1 MTKAYAFV
9 LDCDNKKLSP
19 TPEPK
24 AWYLIRKNKA
34 TLVSLMPLTI
44 KLTKSIP
51 DNEMDSSNIILGV
64 DDGSKFTG
72 LALVQECKI
81 KTKPVFKG
89 TVELRQDVKHLMD
102 VRRGYRRYRRY
113 HKRYRKKRWGNRASA
128 KREGRIAPSIKQK
141 KDSTLRVVKS
151 LNKVCRID
159 KIILEDVLIDVR
171 ALTEGKK
178 LYKWQYQKSNRLDE
192 NLRKAT
198 ILRDNNTCVMCG
210 KSDCDIEVH
219 HVNPRRLKGADS
231 IHNLCS
237 LCVKC
242 HKKVTGK
249 EEQYMDMLY
258 DLIKGRNIKTLY
270 AQHVMQGKTYFRE
283 ELSKIAPVTLTTGC
297 DTANKRIDYNIEKS
311 HSNDAIV
318 IANLPLKSE
327 SVDILDWTIK
337 PMRRKNKAQTE
348 SVLGFKH
355 RDLIKYTK
363 RDETQYIG
371 YITAL
376 YPKKNQVNITT
387 VDGKILKRYG
397 LKSCELIWRFNKI
410 YYLKK

>member
-1 MTKAYAFV
+1 MTKSYAFV
-9 LDCDNKKLSP
+9 LDSDNKKLSP
-19 TPEPK
+19 TTEPK
-24 AWYLIRKNKA
+24 AWYLIRKKRA
-34 TLVSLMPLTI
+34 ELVSLMPLTI
-44 KLTKSIP
+44 KLTKSVPKEEI
-51 DNEMDSSNIILGV
+51 DSSNIVLGI

-72 LALVQECKI
+72 IALVQECKT

-89 TVELRQDVKHLMD
+89 TIELRQDVKHLMD
-102 VRRGYRRYRRY
+102 VRRGHRRYRRY
-113 HKRYRKKRWGNRASA
+113 HKRYRKRRWGNRASA
-128 KREGRIAPSIKQK
+128 KREGRIVPSIKQK
-141 KDSTLRVVKS
+141 KDSALRVIKS
-151 LNKVCRID
+151 LNKLCRID
-159 KIILEDVLIDVR
+159 RIVLEDVLIDIR

-210 KSDCDIEVH
+210 KTDCDIEVH
-219 HVNPRRLKGADS
+219 HVNPRKLQGADS
-231 IHNLCS
+231 IYNLCS
-237 LCVKC
+237 LCIKC

-249 EEQYMDMLY
+249 EEKYMQMLY
-258 DLIKGRNIKTLY
+258 DLIKGRNVKTFY
-270 AQHVMQGKTYFRE
+270 AQHVMQGKTYFRQ

-297 DTANKRIDYNIEKS
+297 DTANRRIDYSIDKT
-311 HSNDAIV
+311 HSNDAIL
-318 IANLPLKSE
+318 IAGLSLE
-327 SVDILDWTIK
+327 SIKVDILDWTIK
-337 PMRRKNKAQTE
+337 PMRRKNKAQVE

-363 RDETQYIG
+363 KDGEHYIG

-397 LKSCELIWRFNKI
+397 LKSCKLIWRFNKI

>member
-1 MTKAYAFV
+1 MTKSYAFV

-19 TPEPK
+19 TSEPK
-24 AWYLIRKNKA
+24 AWYLIRKKKA
-34 TLVSLMPLTI
+34 ELISLMPLTI
-44 KLTKSIP
+44 KLTKSIL
-51 DNEMDSSNIILGV
+51 NEEIDSSNIVLGI

-72 LALVQECKI
+72 IALVQECKT

-89 TVELRQDVKHLMD
+89 TIELRQDVKHLMD

-113 HKRYRKKRWGNRASA
+113 HKRYRKKRWGNRTST
-128 KREGRIAPSIKQK
+128 KSEGRIAPSIKQK
-141 KDSTLRVVKS
+141 KDSILRVIKS
-151 LNKVCRID
+151 LNKLCRID
-159 KIILEDVLIDVR
+159 RIVLEDVIVDIRV
-171 ALTEGKK
+171 LTEGKK
-178 LYKWQYQKSNRLDE
+178 LYKWQYLKSNRLDE

-210 KSDCDIEVH
+210 KTDCDIEVH
-219 HVNPRRLKGADS
+219 HINPKRLKGADS
-231 IHNLCS
+231 IYNLCS

-242 HKKVTGK
+242 HKKVTG
-249 EEQYMDMLY
+249 EEEKYMHMLY
-258 DLIKGRNIKTLY
+258 DLIKGRNVKTIY

-283 ELSKIAPVTLTTGC
+283 ELSKIAPVTLTTGG
-297 DTANKRIDYNIEKS
+297 DTANRRVDYNIEKT
-311 HSNDAIV
+311 HANDAIV
-318 IANLPLKSE
+318 ITGLPLE
-327 SVDILDWTIK
+327 SSKVDILDWTIK
-337 PMRRKNKAQTE
+337 PMRRKNKAQVE

-363 RDETQYIG
+363 KDGGQYIG

-397 LKSCELIWRFNKI
+397 LKSCKLIWRFNKI

>member
-1 MTKAYAFV
+1 MTKSYAFV

-24 AWYLIRKNKA
+24 AWYLIRKKKA
-34 TLVSLMPLTI
+34 ELVSLMPLTI

-51 DNEMDSSNIILGV
+51 SKEIDSSNIVLGI

-72 LALVQECKI
+72 IALVQECKT

-89 TVELRQDVKHLMD
+89 TIELRQDVEHLMD
-102 VRRGYRRYRRY
+102 VRRGHRRYRRY
-113 HKRYRKKRWGNRASA
+113 HKRYRKRRWGNRASA

-141 KDSTLRVVKS
+141 KDSVLRVIKS
-151 LNKVCRID
+151 LNKLCRID
-159 KIILEDVLIDVR
+159 RIVLEDVLIDIR
-171 ALTEGKK
+171 TLTEGKK

-210 KSDCDIEVH
+210 KTDCDIEVH
-219 HVNPRRLKGADS
+219 HVNPRRLQGADS
-231 IHNLCS
+231 IYNLCS

-249 EEQYMDMLY
+249 EEKYMQMLY
-258 DLIKGRNIKTLY
+258 DLIKGRSVKTLY

-297 DTANKRIDYNIEKS
+297 DTANRRIDYSIEKS
-311 HSNDAIV
+311 HTNDAIV
-318 IANLPLKSE
+318 IAGLSLE
-327 SVDILDWTIK
+327 STKVDILDWTIK
-337 PMRRKNKAQTE
+337 PMRRKNKAQVE

-363 RDETQYIG
+363 RDGGQYIG

-397 LKSCELIWRFNKI
+397 LKSCKLIWRFNKI

>member
-1 MTKAYAFV
+1 MTKSYAFV

-19 TPEPK
+19 SPEPK
-24 AWYLIRKNKA
+24 AWYLIRKKRA
-34 TLVSLMPLTI
+34 ELVSLMPLTI
-44 KLTKSIP
+44 KLTKSVPKEEI
-51 DNEMDSSNIILGV
+51 DSSNIVLGI

-72 LALVQECKI
+72 IALVQECQT

-89 TVELRQDVKHLMD
+89 AIELRQDVKHLMD
-102 VRRGYRRYRRY
+102 VRRGHRRYRRY
-113 HKRYRKKRWGNRASA
+113 HKRYRKIRWGNRASA
-128 KREGRIAPSIKQK
+128 KRKGRIAPSIKQK

-151 LNKVCRID
+151 LNKLCRIN
-159 KIILEDVLIDVR
+159 KIMLEDVLIDIR

-210 KSDCDIEVH
+210 KTDCDIEVH
-219 HVNPRRLKGADS
+219 HVNPRRLQGADS
-231 IHNLCS
+231 IYNLCS
-237 LCVKC
+237 LCLKC
-242 HKKVTGK
+242 HKEVTGK
-249 EEQYMDMLY
+249 EEKYIQILY
-258 DLIKGRNIKTLY
+258 DLIKGRNVKTLY

-297 DTANKRIDYNIEKS
+297 DTANRRIDYSIKKS

-318 IANLPLKSE
+318 ITGLSLE
-327 SVDILDWTIK
+327 SIKVDILDWTIK
-337 PMRRKNKAQTE
+337 PMRRKNKAQIE

-363 RDETQYIG
+363 RDGGQYIG

-387 VDGKILKRYG
+387 IDGKILKRYG
-397 LKSCELIWRFNKI
+397 LKNCKLIWRFNKI

>member
-1 MTKAYAFV
+1 MTKSYAFV

-19 TPEPK
+19 SPEPK
-24 AWYLIRKNKA
+24 AWYLIRKKRA
-34 TLVSLMPLTI
+34 ELVSLMPLTI
-44 KLTKSIP
+44 KLTKSVPKEEI
-51 DNEMDSSNIILGV
+51 DSSNIVLGI

-72 LALVQECKI
+72 IALVQECQT

-89 TVELRQDVKHLMD
+89 AIELRQDVKHLMD
-102 VRRGYRRYRRY
+102 VRRGHRRYRRY
-113 HKRYRKKRWGNRASA
+113 HKRYRKIRWGNRASA
-128 KREGRIAPSIKQK
+128 KRKGRIAPSIKQK

-151 LNKVCRID
+151 LNKLCRIN
-159 KIILEDVLIDVR
+159 KIMLEDVLIDIR

-210 KSDCDIEVH
+210 KTDCDIEVH
-219 HVNPRRLKGADS
+219 HVNPRRLQGADS
-231 IHNLCS
+231 IYNLCS
-237 LCVKC
+237 LCLKC
-242 HKKVTGK
+242 HKEVTGK
-249 EEQYMDMLY
+249 EEKYIQILY
-258 DLIKGRNIKTLY
+258 DLIKGRNVKTLY
-270 AQHVMQGKTYFRE
+270 AQHVMQDKTYFRE

-297 DTANKRIDYNIEKS
+297 DTANRRIDYSIKKS

-318 IANLPLKSE
+318 ITGLSLE
-327 SVDILDWTIK
+327 SIKVDILDWTIK
-337 PMRRKNKAQTE
+337 PMRRKNKAQIE

-363 RDETQYIG
+363 RDGGQYIG

-387 VDGKILKRYG
+387 IDGKILKRYG
-397 LKSCELIWRFNKI
+397 LKNCKLIWRFNKI